1 MIMVC
6 SSCSCASA
14 CGGNEARETM
24 RSVPTGAGEGGW
36 SPSDSEGASPNAS
49 ELASASLHT
58 RRSVNLPEMVKPAI
72 VGEAADKSTRQAARG
87 DWRERA
93 SKEHIR
99 YPGDPSR
106 SEAPAVGAEL
116 DPWGSHNPRSP
127 RRWESER
134 FVVAWKRGNSCG
146 AKGPFRRRVFT
157 RKGGSA

>member
-14 CGGNEARETM
+14 CGGNEARETT
-24 RSVPTGAGEGGW
+24 RSALTGAGEGGW
-36 SPSDSEGASPNAS
+36 FPPDGEGASPNAS

-58 RRSVNLPEMVKPAI
+58 RRSVNLPEMAKPAI

-93 SKEHIR
+93 PKERIR

-106 SEAPAVGAEL
+106 SAAPAVGAAL

-134 FVVAWKRGNSCG
+134 FVVVWKRGNARG